1 MANCST
7 FHFRYGDM
15 VPSTLIGKLVGSI
28 CSLSGVVV
36 IALPV
41 PVIVTSF
48 SRIYT
53 RNQRIER
60 IRDRSMLVR
69 DSTVIL
75 GFIPCSLKY
84 WYTGG
89 RKLKGSIII
98 ISHLGGT
105 KI

>member
-1 MANCST
+1 
-7 FHFRYGDM
+7 M

-60 IRDRSMLVR
+60 IRDRSMLV
-69 DSTVIL
+69 SMGFFGELLVIL
-75 GFIPCSLKY
+75 WEYIGVLFDFMGIFWISYGKRTGFLRLINP
-84 WYTGG
+84 
-89 RKLKGSIII
+89 IAP
-98 ISHLGGT
+98 
-105 KI
+105 

>member
-1 MANCST
+1 
-7 FHFRYGDM
+7 M

-53 RNQRIER
+53 RNQRIEC
-60 IRDRSMLVR
+60 IRDRCKKVSGKVF
-69 DSTVIL
+69 I
-75 GFIPCSLKY
+75 GFVMKKNL
-84 WYTGG
+84 
-89 RKLKGSIII
+89 
-98 ISHLGGT
+98 
-105 KI
+105 